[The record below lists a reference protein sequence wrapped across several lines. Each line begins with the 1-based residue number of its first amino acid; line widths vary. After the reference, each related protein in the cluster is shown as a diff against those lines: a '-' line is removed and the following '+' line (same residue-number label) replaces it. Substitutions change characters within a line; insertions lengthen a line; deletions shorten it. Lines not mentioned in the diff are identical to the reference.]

1 MQNTVKR
8 PLLKPFDKDKFE
20 LMQDY
25 EYQTDFLQIREASEP
40 KLVQIPKGYKTNG
53 ANVPRLFWCIFAP
66 NSPEYLSA
74 VLVHDF
80 LCDEAELKFKSDKR
94 HGRHLFLFADA
105 VLKQMMGELGVKRWK
120 FQCFYYACRAWH
132 KLRYGG

>member
-25 EYQTDFLQIREASEP
+25 EIDPANLGLNAKKI
-40 KLVQIPKGYKTNG
+40 KIPKGYKTNG

-94 HGRHLFLFADA
+94 HGRDLFLVADT
-105 VLKQMMGELGVKRWK
+105 VLKQMMSELGVKKLK

>member
-25 EYQTDFLQIREASEP
+25 EYQTDFLQIRGAYEP

-53 ANVPRLFWCIFAP
+53 ANVPRIFWCMIF
-66 NSPEYLSA
+66 
-74 VLVHDF
+74 
-80 LCDEAELKFKSDKR
+80 
-94 HGRHLFLFADA
+94 
-105 VLKQMMGELGVKRWK
+105 
-120 FQCFYYACRAWH
+120 YAMR
-132 KLRYGG
+132 RN

>member
-25 EYQTDFLQIREASEP
+25 EIDPANLGLNAKKI
-40 KLVQIPKGYKTNG
+40 KIPKGYKTNG

-80 LCDEAELKFKSDKR
+80 LCDEAELKFKSDKK
-94 HGRHLFLFADA
+94 HGRYLFAVADA
-105 VLKQMMGELGVKRWK
+105 VLRQMMSELGVKRWK
-120 FQCFYYACRAWH
+120 NA
-132 KLRYGG
+132 

>member
-25 EYQTDFLQIREASEP
+25 EIDPANLGLNAKKI
-40 KLVQIPKGYKTNG
+40 KIPKGYKTNG

-80 LCDEAELKFKSDKR
+80 LCDEAELKFKSDKK
-94 HGRHLFLFADA
+94 HGRYLFAVADA